1 MKRAVLALADG
12 ALFEG
17 RSFGAPADSIG
28 EVVFNT
34 SMFGYQEILTDP
46 SYVGQI
52 VTMAYPEMGNVGAN
66 PDDQESPRPHSVGM
80 VVRSVT
86 GEASNWRSREEL
98 DTYLK
103 RNGIAGIEGVD
114 TRKLVRH
121 LRNQG
126 SQMGIISSESSRPS
140 ALVAKAA
147 AAHGMEGLDLAT
159 GVSTKSEYV
168 WATPPPNVLGG
179 ASEKAA
185 LIYEVIAYDYGLKRS
200 MLQFLVGVGC
210 RVTVVPST
218 FPASEVL
225 ARRPH
230 GVFLANGPGDPA
242 AVKGAEK
249 TVAALLGKIPIFGI
263 CLGHQILALALGGKT
278 YKMKFGH
285 RGANQ
290 PVLNQLTNKV
300 EITTQNHGFAVR
312 VEDLPRDLE
321 PTHINLNDQ
330 TLEGMRHR
338 RLPVF
343 SVQYHPEASAGPH
356 DSGYLFEEFRKLMG

>member
-140 ALVAKAA
+140 AWWPRRPPL
-147 AAHGMEGLDLAT
+147 MEWRAWT
-159 GVSTKSEYV
+159 
-168 WATPPPNVLGG
+168 WPPAFPPN
-179 ASEKAA
+179 
-185 LIYEVIAYDYGLKRS
+185 RS
-200 MLQFLVGVGC
+200 TSG
-210 RVTVVPST
+210 R
-218 FPASEVL
+218 
-225 ARRPH
+225 RRP
-230 GVFLANGPGDPA
+230 PTCSA
-242 AVKGAEK
+242 A
-249 TVAALLGKIPIFGI
+249 
-263 CLGHQILALALGGKT
+263 
-278 YKMKFGH
+278 
-285 RGANQ
+285 
-290 PVLNQLTNKV
+290 
-300 EITTQNHGFAVR
+300 
-312 VEDLPRDLE
+312 PRRRRRSS
-321 PTHINLNDQ
+321 
-330 TLEGMRHR
+330 MR
-338 RLPVF
+338 
-343 SVQYHPEASAGPH
+343 
-356 DSGYLFEEFRKLMG
+356 